1 MLCLQ
6 SPSLIV
12 YAVYECDFGPVLAL
26 CMPCGMLK
34 IYDFVAQNIYFN
46 VFVTKIYLLLLV
58 FLPKRFIFALLSIR
72 LRAEHK

>member
-1 MLCLQ
+1 MLFLQ

-12 YAVYECDFGPVLAL
+12 YAVYECDFGPVQAL

-46 VFVTKIYLLLLV
+46 VFVTKNISVIACFSAKKVYLCIT
-58 FLPKRFIFALLSIR
+58 FYQASC
-72 LRAEHK
+72 

>member
-46 VFVTKIYLLLLV
+46 VFVTKNISVIACFSAKTVYLCIT
-58 FLPKRFIFALLSIR
+58 FYQAPC
-72 LRAEHK
+72 